1 MLSVSTIAETKGDAR
16 ARNSNEMLRS
26 IANVIPSS
34 LRRKLPASLRGD
46 ARKQV
51 TIPFI
56 VMQGVIQAG
65 GNSGGPFQPQS
76 NRINLQRFNGIFDK
90 AFKTKNAPAVALV
103 INSPGGSPVQSS
115 LIYKRLLHLKRNTK
129 NRSTCLLKMSVRQG
143 VLHCCAADD
152 IVVDESSIV
161 GSIGVL
167 SQSFGV
173 KSAADKLGLE
183 PRLLTAGRVKS
194 QNNAFEV
201 SSKQLANL
209 TP

>member
-1 MLSVSTIAETKGDAR
+1 MGQHRCPNRGRHSR
-16 ARNSNEMLRS
+16 RNIYKMLRS
-26 IANVIPSS
+26 IAKVIPSS
-34 LRRKLPASLRGD
+34 LRGKLPAYMRGD
-46 ARKQV
+46 ARRQV

-65 GNSGGPFQPQS
+65 GTSGGPFQPQS

-115 LIYKRLLHLKRNTK
+115 LIYKRLLHLKK
-129 NRSTCLLKMSVRQG
+129 KYKKPIHVFVEDVCASG
-143 VLHCCAADD
+143 GYYIACAADD
-152 IVVDESSIV
+152 IIVDESSIV

-173 KSAADKLGLE
+173 KSAVDKLGLE

-201 SSKQLANL
+201 SKSSP
-209 TP
+209 T